1 MPHPVQLGI
10 LSLSWNKMA
19 CETACPQWLLQL
31 HKVKE
36 VSSIRCTTMTEPGEA
51 TPEQLL
57 SSSSVQIK

>member
-10 LSLSWNKMA
+10 SSLSWNKMA

-36 VSSIRCTTMTEPGEA
+36 VSSIHCTTMTEPGEA